1 MDNSFLLIS
10 PHFCT
15 YTNYYAAHL
24 LNSTKKELET
34 ERGKVA
40 QLKRDM
46 EGLKRKTKAEQ
57 EKSAR
62 LVNIHLCLYIQ
73 YICTLI

>member
-1 MDNSFLLIS
+1 MLIS
-10 PHFCT
+10 PSDA
-15 YTNYYAAHL
+15 NYYAAHL

-40 QLKRDM
+40 QFKRDM

-57 EKSAR
+57 EKAVR
-62 LVNIHLCLYIQ
+62 LVNIHLCLYIHTV
-73 YICTLI
+73 CTLYYV